1 MGRATTGKTTKAG
14 GTIMNKYGAVWQN
27 LELVVDAD
35 TTYQAQQLAQAQF
48 QAKAGRRKVK
58 GYEITVALLE
68 LDGKEY
74 THTAS

>member
-1 MGRATTGKTTKAG
+1 
-14 GTIMNKYGAVWQN
+14 MNKYGAIWHN
-27 LELVVDAD
+27 LETVIQAD

-58 GYEITVALLE
+58 EYQILVALVE

-74 THTAS
+74 THIAS